1 MGLTATKILL
11 LLAGVGHLLLWHC
24 DRMLTY
30 LDGGRFDFK
39 MLSDNQKLS
48 AVMGNTP
55 LDKPMRSG
63 IGGVMAMAAML
74 PGYLALSEWMRPFS
88 GVCAALMTAG
98 EMLFFV
104 PGGAHHV
111 LCGVVEWVY
120 IRMGKTDEARRLIA
134 ELFKKSSSTMV
145 VCYAGLL
152 MFSLALFAAVVGGLT
167 TLPRWACVFNPLLY
181 IVLFPLRIVG
191 TGNIVC
197 AVTML
202 ALGLLL

>member
-98 EMLFFV
+98 EMLFFL

-152 MFSLALFAAVVGGLT
+152 MFSLALVA
-167 TLPRWACVFNPLLY
+167 
-181 IVLFPLRIVG
+181 
-191 TGNIVC
+191 
-197 AVTML
+197 
-202 ALGLLL
+202 